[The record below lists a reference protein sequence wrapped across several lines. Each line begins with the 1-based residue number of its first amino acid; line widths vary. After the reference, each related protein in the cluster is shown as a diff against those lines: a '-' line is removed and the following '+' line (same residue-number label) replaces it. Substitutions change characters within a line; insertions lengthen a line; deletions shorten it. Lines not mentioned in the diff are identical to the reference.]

1 MTAPPRALITGV
13 AGQDG
18 WYLSKLLLADGYE
31 VFGLVHRDDNAPTPD
46 GVTVVSGNLADSVDV
61 QAAVDYAQPDEVYNL
76 AGVSSVARS
85 WQDPML
91 TAEVTGLGLLRVIT
105 AVSALAE
112 SQGGQCR
119 IVQASSAEIFGDAA
133 GPQTERTP
141 IAPVTPYGAAKAF
154 AHQLARVYRGA
165 GASISTAILYNHES
179 PRRPET
185 FVTRKIT
192 RTVAKIARGETDR
205 LCIGN
210 LEARRDWGFAG
221 DYARALQLIGRH
233 SAADDFVIASGES
246 HTVADFVAT
255 AFRRIGVTD
264 WRALVDVDP
273 RFQRP
278 VDPQEQRGDSSKVRR
293 ELGWRPS
300 KGFEDMVN
308 EMVDADLV
316 LVGSASLPP
325 GEPWVSVVPAD
336 EVVPDGG
343 AAMSDRAGVRRE
355 IC

>member
-1 MTAPPRALITGV
+1 MTTPPRALITGV

-18 WYLSKLLLADGYE
+18 WYLSRLLQADGYQ
-31 VFGLVHRDDNAPTPD
+31 VFGLVHRDDGVPVPD
-46 GVTVVSGNLADSVDV
+46 GVILVSGNLADSAEV
-61 QAAVDYAQPDEVYNL
+61 QAAVNYAQPDEVYNL
-76 AGVSSVARS
+76 AGVSSVALS
-85 WQDPML
+85 WQAPIL

-105 AVSALAE
+105 AVSALCKRNGR
-112 SQGGQCR
+112 QIR
-119 IVQASSAEIFGDAA
+119 IVQASSAEIFGEAA
-133 GPQTERTP
+133 GPQTEHSS

-154 AHQLARVYRGA
+154 AHQLARVYRGS

-192 RTVAKIARGETDR
+192 RTVAKIARGEADR
-205 LCIGN
+205 LRIGN

-233 SAADDFVIASGES
+233 TAADDFIVASGES

-264 WRALVDVDP
+264 WHALVDVDP

-278 VDPQEQRGDSSKVRR
+278 VDPPEQRGDSSKVRR
-293 ELGWRPS
+293 ELGWCPS
-300 KGFEDMVN
+300 KSFEEMVN
-308 EMVDADLV
+308 EMVDADLQLIDYV
-316 LVGSASLPP
+316 SPPP
-325 GEPWVSVVPAD
+325 G
-336 EVVPDGG
+336 
-343 AAMSDRAGVRRE
+343 
-355 IC
+355 

>member
-1 MTAPPRALITGV
+1 MTAQPRALITGV
-13 AGQDG
+13 TGQDG
-18 WYLSKLLLADGYE
+18 WYLSRLLLGDGYQ
-31 VFGLVHRDDNAPTPD
+31 VFGLVHRDDAVPIPD
-46 GVTVVSGNLADSVDV
+46 GVTVVSGNLADSADV
-61 QAAVDYAQPDEVYNL
+61 QAAVDYALPDEVYNL
-76 AGVSSVARS
+76 AGVSSVALS
-85 WQDPML
+85 WQHPML

-105 AVSALAE
+105 AVGALSE
-112 SQGGQCR
+112 SHGRQSR
-119 IVQASSAEIFGDAA
+119 IVQASSAEIFGEAA
-133 GPQTERTP
+133 GPHTELTP
-141 IAPVTPYGAAKAF
+141 IAPMTPYGAAKAF
-154 AHQLARVYRGA
+154 AHQLSRVYRGA

-205 LCIGN
+205 LRIGN

-233 SAADDFVIASGES
+233 PAADDFVVASGES

-255 AFRRIGVTD
+255 AFQRIGVTD

-278 VDPQEQRGDSSKVRR
+278 VDPPEQRGDSSKVRQ

-300 KGFEDMVN
+300 KSFEDMVN
-308 EMVDADLV
+308 EMVDADLR
-316 LVGSASLPP
+316 LIDCASPSP
-325 GEPWVSVVPAD
+325 
-336 EVVPDGG
+336 
-343 AAMSDRAGVRRE
+343 R
-355 IC
+355 

>member
-18 WYLSKLLLADGYE
+18 WYLSRLLLADGYQ
-31 VFGLVHRDDNAPTPD
+31 VFGLVHRDDGAPAPD
-46 GVTVVSGNLADSVDV
+46 GVIVVGGNIADSAEV

-76 AGVSSVARS
+76 AGISSVALS
-85 WQDPML
+85 WQHPML

-105 AVSALAE
+105 AVSTFYE
-112 SQGGQCR
+112 SHGRRSR
-119 IVQASSAEIFGDAA
+119 IVQASSAEIFGEAA
-133 GPQTERTP
+133 GPQTEHTY
-141 IAPVTPYGAAKAF
+141 IGPVTPYGAAKAF
-154 AHQLARVYRGA
+154 AHQIARVYRGA
-165 GASISTAILYNHES
+165 GVSISTAILYNHES

-192 RTVAKIARGETDR
+192 RTVAKIARGEADR
-205 LCIGN
+205 LLIGN

-233 SAADDFVIASGES
+233 PAADDFIVASGES

-278 VDPQEQRGDSSKVRR
+278 VDPPEQRGDSSKVWR
-293 ELGWRPS
+293 ELGWCPS
-300 KGFEDMVN
+300 KSFEDMVN
-308 EMVDADLV
+308 EMVDADLR
-316 LVGSASLPP
+316 LVDSDSPSP
-325 GEPWVSVVPAD
+325 G
-336 EVVPDGG
+336 
-343 AAMSDRAGVRRE
+343 
-355 IC
+355 

>member
-13 AGQDG
+13 TGQDG
-18 WYLSKLLLADGYE
+18 WYLSGLLLSDGYQ
-31 VFGLVHRDDNAPTPD
+31 VFGLAHHDDGAPVRD
-46 GVTVVSGNLADSVDV
+46 GVIVVRGDLAESADV
-61 QAAVDYAQPDEVYNL
+61 RAAVDHAQPDEVYNL
-76 AGVSSVARS
+76 AGVSSVALS
-85 WQDPML
+85 WERPML

-105 AVSALAE
+105 AVSAF
-112 SQGGQCR
+112 SGRHGRPCR
-119 IVQASSAEIFGDAA
+119 IVQASSAEIFGEAA
-133 GPQTERTP
+133 GPQTEQTP

-154 AHQLARVYRGA
+154 AHQLAGVYRRA

-179 PRRPET
+179 PRRPGT

-192 RTVAKIARGETDR
+192 STVARIARGEADR
-205 LCIGN
+205 LSIGN

-233 SAADDFVIASGES
+233 PAADDFIIASGES

-278 VDPQEQRGDSSKVRR
+278 VDPPEQRGDSGKARR
-293 ELGWRPS
+293 ELGWCPS
-300 KGFEDMVN
+300 MSFEDMVN
-308 EMVDADLV
+308 EMVDADLR
-316 LVGSASLPP
+316 LSGH
-325 GEPWVSVVPAD
+325 
-336 EVVPDGG
+336 
-343 AAMSDRAGVRRE
+343 
-355 IC
+355 

>member
-13 AGQDG
+13 TGQDG
-18 WYLSKLLLADGYE
+18 WYLSGLLLADGYQ
-31 VFGLVHRDDNAPTPD
+31 VFGLVHRDDGVPAPD
-46 GVTVVSGNLADSVDV
+46 GVIGISGNLVDSADV

-76 AGVSSVARS
+76 AGVSSVALS
-85 WQDPML
+85 WQHPML

-105 AVSALAE
+105 AVSALAA
-112 SQGGQCR
+112 GRRGQSR
-119 IVQASSAEIFGDAA
+119 IVQASSAEIFGQAA
-133 GPQTERTP
+133 GLHTELTA

-154 AHQLARVYRGA
+154 AHQLAHVYRRA

-185 FVTRKIT
+185 FVARKIT
-192 RTVAKIARGETDR
+192 RTVAEIARGSADR
-205 LCIGN
+205 LRIGN

-233 SAADDFVIASGES
+233 PAADDFIVASGEG

-273 RFQRP
+273 KFQRP
-278 VDPQEQRGDSSKVRR
+278 VDPPEQRGDSSKLRR
-293 ELGWRPS
+293 ELGWYPS
-300 KGFEDMVN
+300 KSFEDMVN
-308 EMVDADLV
+308 EMVDADLR
-316 LVGSASLPP
+316 LIDSASPSP
-325 GEPWVSVVPAD
+325 G
-336 EVVPDGG
+336 
-343 AAMSDRAGVRRE
+343 
-355 IC
+355 

>member
-13 AGQDG
+13 TGQDG
-18 WYLSKLLLADGYE
+18 WYLSGLLLSDGYQ
-31 VFGLVHRDDNAPTPD
+31 VFGLAHHDDGAPVRD
-46 GVTVVSGNLADSVDV
+46 GVIVVRGDLAESADV
-61 QAAVDYAQPDEVYNL
+61 RAAVDHAQPDEVYNL
-76 AGVSSVARS
+76 AGVSSVALS
-85 WQDPML
+85 WERPML

-105 AVSALAE
+105 AVSAF
-112 SQGGQCR
+112 SGRHGRPCR
-119 IVQASSAEIFGDAA
+119 IVQASSAEIFGEAA
-133 GPQTERTP
+133 GPQTEQTP

-154 AHQLARVYRGA
+154 AHQLAGVYRRA

-179 PRRPET
+179 PRRPGT

-192 RTVAKIARGETDR
+192 STVAQIARGEAGR
-205 LCIGN
+205 LSIGN

-233 SAADDFVIASGES
+233 PAADDFIIASGES

-278 VDPQEQRGDSSKVRR
+278 VDPPEQRGDSSKARR
-293 ELGWRPS
+293 ELGWCPS
-300 KGFEDMVN
+300 MSFEDMVN
-308 EMVDADLV
+308 EMVDADLR
-316 LVGSASLPP
+316 LSGH
-325 GEPWVSVVPAD
+325 
-336 EVVPDGG
+336 
-343 AAMSDRAGVRRE
+343 
-355 IC
+355 